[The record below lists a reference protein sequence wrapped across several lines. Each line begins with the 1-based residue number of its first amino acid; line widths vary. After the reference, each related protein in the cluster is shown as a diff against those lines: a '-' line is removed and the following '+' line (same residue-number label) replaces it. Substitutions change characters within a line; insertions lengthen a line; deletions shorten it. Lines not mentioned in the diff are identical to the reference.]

1 MKKTNEDRLEL
12 FADLI
17 EPAADIFSDRNVA
30 ELANNGVNRAKI
42 ASSLIKNH
50 KAAVIT
56 ILARLE
62 GQEPENYVVPGPFAL
77 AGKILKLLNDP
88 EIVELFTSQSLSD
101 IAASSGSATEN
112 TGDGAK

>member
-1 MKKTNEDRLEL
+1 MSQNEDRLEL

-17 EPAADIFSDRNVA
+17 EPAAEICSDQDIA
-30 ELANNGVNRAKI
+30 KLAKSGETRAKI

-50 KAAVIT
+50 KSAVIE

-62 GQEPENYVVPGPFAL
+62 GQEPDDYVVPGPFVL
-77 AGKILKLLNDP
+77 AGKILKMLNDP
-88 EIVELFTSQSLSD
+88 EIVGLFTSQGLND
-101 IAASSGSATEN
+101 IAASSGSAMEN